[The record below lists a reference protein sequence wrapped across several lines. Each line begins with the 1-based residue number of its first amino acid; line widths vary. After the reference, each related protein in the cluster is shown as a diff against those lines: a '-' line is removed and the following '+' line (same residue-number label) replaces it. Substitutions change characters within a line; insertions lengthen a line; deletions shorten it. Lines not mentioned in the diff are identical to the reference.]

1 MLKKILIANRGEIAV
16 RIIRACRELG
26 IYTVAIYSEA
36 DKYALHTQMADEAV
50 CVGGPQSKDS
60 YLNMTNILSACVLT
74 GCEGIHP
81 GFGFLSENPKFAKM
95 CEECNIKY
103 IGPDYKII
111 ELMGNKAKAREVMK
125 KANVPVVPGYE
136 GEITSVS
143 QALEIAKEIGFP
155 VMIKAAAG
163 GGGKGIRIVNEE
175 GEFEHNYNAA
185 KLESKACFSD
195 DRIYIEKF
203 IQKPRHI
210 EFQILADEYGNTI
223 HLGERDCSI
232 QRNHQKLV
240 EESPSPALNDELR
253 KRMGDTAVAVAKAV
267 NYENA
272 GTVEFLLDKNDNYYF
287 MEVNTRIQVE
297 HGITELVTGVDLIKE
312 QIKIAAGESLGI
324 KQEDVRIHGAAM
336 EIRINAENP
345 EKNFAPNP
353 GTIKNIHLP
362 GGNGVRIDTAVYS
375 GYTIPPFY
383 DSMIMKV
390 MTYANDRKTVIE
402 KMRSVLGEIIIE
414 GVTTNT
420 DFMYDICQ
428 NEKFIKGDVSTDFI
442 PEEYPQVCKK

>member
-26 IYTVAIYSEA
+26 ISTVAIYSEA

-163 GGGKGIRIVNEE
+163 GGGKEFPADVGDAPHQHQPDDAHRE
-175 GEFEHNYNAA
+175 G
-185 KLESKACFSD
+185 D
-195 DRIYIEKF
+195 DQHCRR
-203 IQKPRHI
+203 P
-210 EFQILADEYGNTI
+210 D
-223 HLGERDCSI
+223 
-232 QRNHQKLV
+232 QRGHDDV
-240 EESPSPALNDELR
+240 PC
-253 KRMGDTAVAVAKAV
+253 
-267 NYENA
+267 
-272 GTVEFLLDKNDNYYF
+272 
-287 MEVNTRIQVE
+287 
-297 HGITELVTGVDLIKE
+297 
-312 QIKIAAGESLGI
+312 AAGGGE
-324 KQEDVRIHGAAM
+324 VTFH
-336 EIRINAENP
+336 P
-345 EKNFAPNP
+345 CF
-353 GTIKNIHLP
+353 LP
-362 GGNGVRIDTAVYS
+362 SAQR
-375 GYTIPPFY
+375 
-383 DSMIMKV
+383 
-390 MTYANDRKTVIE
+390 
-402 KMRSVLGEIIIE
+402 
-414 GVTTNT
+414 
-420 DFMYDICQ
+420 
-428 NEKFIKGDVSTDFI
+428 
-442 PEEYPQVCKK
+442 

>member
-26 IYTVAIYSEA
+26 ISTVAIYSEA

-210 EFQILADEYGNTI
+210 EFQILADKFGNVI

-232 QRNHQKLV
+232 QRNHQKMI
-240 EESPSPALNDELR
+240 EESPSVILSDELR
-253 KRMGDTAVAVAKAV
+253 KKMGDTAVRAAKAAK
-267 NYENA
+267 YENA
-272 GTVEFLLDKNDNYYF
+272 GTIEFLLDKDKFYF
-287 MEVNTRIQVE
+287 MEMNTRIQVE
-297 HGITELVTGVDLIKE
+297 HPVTETVTGIDLIKE
-312 QIKIAAGESLGI
+312 QIKIADGQPLSYKQKDI
-324 KQEDVRIHGAAM
+324 KINGHAIEC
-336 EIRINAENP
+336 RINAENP
-345 EKNFAPNP
+345 LLNFRPSP
-353 GTIKNIHLP
+353 GVITDLYLP
-362 GGNGVRIDTAVYS
+362 GGNGVRIDSAVYN
-375 GYTIPPFY
+375 GYEVTPYY
-383 DSMIMKV
+383 DSMLVKLIVHGENREEAIKKMINNKLLINLIQKTKIM
-390 MTYANDRKTVIE
+390 
-402 KMRSVLGEIIIE
+402 L
-414 GVTTNT
+414 
-420 DFMYDICQ
+420 
-428 NEKFIKGDVSTDFI
+428 
-442 PEEYPQVCKK
+442 